1 MNEPSGACI
10 VFCEVK
16 PMKLEFMNGLF
27 GAVGMLVLI
36 LDGETALQGAAA
48 GIDLCLR
55 TVIPSLFP
63 FLFLCAM
70 LTDSLWGSHF
80 RWLQPIARRLGIP
93 SGAESIL
100 ISALLG
106 GYPAG
111 AQQIGQA
118 YREGKLTREDGAH
131 LLTFCSNAGPAFL
144 FGITATS
151 FSSLSWVWALWFLQ
165 ILAAMVTGWLG
176 ASGRSLNAVM
186 TGKSRSISQILFQTT
201 KTMGLLCG
209 WILLFQILLAFL
221 NRWFFWSVSET
232 VQVILTGLLELSS
245 GCCALERIPS
255 EQIRFLVCS
264 GILSFGGLCVAMQT
278 AAVIGD
284 LPMGAYLRGKGIQ
297 TCLSLMFAGVFLR
310 FGWAGL
316 VLLISVFLLSWKKG
330 WISPPK
336 RCIMPVS
343 PPGGKTHAV
352 S

>member
-1 MNEPSGACI
+1 
-10 VFCEVK
+10 
-16 PMKLEFMNGLF
+16 MKLEFIKGLF

-36 LDGETALQGAAA
+36 LDGETALQGATA

-70 LTDSLWGSHF
+70 LTDSLWGSSF
-80 RWLQPIARRLGIP
+80 RWLRPIARRLGIP
-93 SGAESIL
+93 SGAESLL
-100 ISALLG
+100 IAALLG

-118 YREGKLTREDGAH
+118 CREGKLTKEDGAH

-151 FSSLSWVWALWFLQ
+151 FSSLSWVWALWLIQ
-165 ILAAMVTGWLG
+165 ILAAMVTGRLG
-176 ASGRSLNAVM
+176 ASGRTSHAAM
-186 TGKSRSISQILFQTT
+186 TGKARSISQLLLQTT

-221 NRWFFWSVSET
+221 NRWFFWSVPET
-232 VQVILTGLLELSS
+232 VQVILAGLLELSS
-245 GCCALERIPS
+245 GCCALERIS
-255 EQIRFLVCS
+255 EEHIRFLVCS

-284 LPMGAYLRGKGIQ
+284 LPMGPYLRGKVIQ
-297 TCLSLMFAGVFLR
+297 TGLSLVFAAVFLG
-310 FGWAGL
+310 FGWTGL
-316 VLLISVFLLSWKKG
+316 ALLLPVFLLPWKKG
-330 WISPPK
+330 VDFSKKPVYNA
-336 RCIMPVS
+336 CITTGRENPCCFV
-343 PPGGKTHAV
+343 KK
-352 S
+352 